1 MAVVAGVYVRAV
13 PARQRYDAPH
23 EQLRQLGVEAKRE
36 GVSFE
41 VFWDRAVRPGVS
53 PLITTETP
61 LPPANA
67 VVWPRDSGDRANAI
81 TAIRGTEEGWRRAY
95 EGMTQKPEEAALS
108 RLNAMAREAAGGIEE
123 RTPVPLAA

>member
-1 MAVVAGVYVRAV
+1 MYVHRV

-36 GVSFE
+36 GISFKD
-41 VFWDRAVRPGVS
+41 FWERSVRPGVS

-61 LPPANA
+61 APPTYA

-81 TAIRGTEEGWRRAY
+81 TAIRGTEDGWRRAY
-95 EGMTQKPEEAALS
+95 EEVPPAPRETALAVLFGITVEE
-108 RLNAMAREAAGGIEE
+108 AGGIEE
-123 RTPVPLAA
+123 RTAVPLAA

>member
-1 MAVVAGVYVRAV
+1 MYVHLV

-23 EQLRQLGVEAKRE
+23 EQLRQLGAEAKRE
-36 GVSFE
+36 SVLFE
-41 VFWDRAVRPGVS
+41 DFWVRAVRPGKS

-61 LPPANA
+61 DPPPEA

-95 EGMTQKPEEAALS
+95 EGVPPAPRETALAVLFGITVEE
-108 RLNAMAREAAGGIEE
+108 AGGIEE
-123 RTPVPLAA
+123 RTAVPLAA